1 MTEIVIIVMKYI
13 HPQSNAHRGRSNDS
27 YQRASATPWMIER
40 GKNCSL
46 DFTGTR
52 HIATHR
58 ERRVVDEPNARAFP
72 TMQRLLPVVSAA
84 ALRESSTATTTT
96 TTTTRDDDGLG
107 NESTSITTSSSSSS
121 RLTGKENDATTTTP
135 TKKDDK
141 IYKSRGVRNGPTK
154 RMDRREPTRLALS
167 PLVNAN
173 EETRANS
180 SRGATTTTTPLR
192 RVRSLMA
199 AAAVA
204 AMGTGGEETCANR
217 QGDGYAAALQVI
229 KDKFETREREL
240 VRFMR
245 EMARRADVQ
254 SEELRDAL
262 DALAAAEEEHE
273 KALKEIADARA
284 SERDALEYSILL
296 ENKERLAERDK
307 AAALASRL
315 ADRDEEISALNDEI
329 HRLTDRLSS
338 VAKAESESR
347 AKPQT
352 TSAAARYAVANLR
365 SEIRDLLRD
374 ELRAEIAAE
383 IVASAG
389 KPQR

>member
-1 MTEIVIIVMKYI
+1 MTEIVIILVVMKYI

-96 TTTTRDDDGLG
+96 TTTRDDDGLG
-107 NESTSITTSSSSSS
+107 NESTSITTSS

-141 IYKSRGVRNGPTK
+141 IYQSRGVRNGPTK

-338 VAKAESESR
+338 MAKAESESR

>member
-107 NESTSITTSSSSSS
+107 NESTSITTSS

-141 IYKSRGVRNGPTK
+141 IYQSRGVRNGPTK

-180 SRGATTTTTPLR
+180 SRGATTTTTTPLR

>member
-107 NESTSITTSSSSSS
+107 NESTSITTSS

-141 IYKSRGVRNGPTK
+141 IYQSRGVRNGPTK

-180 SRGATTTTTPLR
+180 SRGATTTTTTPLR

-338 VAKAESESR
+338 MAKAESESR